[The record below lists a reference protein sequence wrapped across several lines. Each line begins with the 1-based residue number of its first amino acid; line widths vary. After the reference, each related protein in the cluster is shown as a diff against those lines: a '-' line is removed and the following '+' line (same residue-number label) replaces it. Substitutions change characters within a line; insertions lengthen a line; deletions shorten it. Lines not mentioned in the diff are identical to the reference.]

1 MLTDPALLD
10 PPATLARM
18 GHMKNLDIIIR
29 QGGDDAIAA
38 VSELLR
44 QREDEIERLREQLA
58 QAKATTHRPDI
69 QS

>member
-1 MLTDPALLD
+1 
-10 PPATLARM
+10 M

-58 QAKATTHRPDI
+58 QAKATTHRPDV